1 MPCTHCDLS
10 GHNVQTC
17 EIKAMKRAIN
27 IVNNYRDDDVGD
39 DRDWFKNTSAG
50 DSTPNEVGWWL
61 YDVTRWHTV
70 NGGADQHKYKS
81 VLYCILKIK
90 WLLFEENIPLDNND
104 GYMTC
109 YGGKIKKI
117 EVDGDI
123 KVRWVEQ
130 LPRLSH
136 YLNKSA
142 SETQKKKILR
152 FLKENAER
160 ERRQQMRA
168 RQLEFENRR
177 LQEQTR
183 RRQEDQERQASR
195 QRQRD
200 EQARRAAMTE
210 EERLTNLQLVTE
222 AIETTECPVC
232 MDELGNTNKV
242 VLRCG
247 HQFCGDCLFKHL
259 QMPRGTNCPMCRG
272 EYAIRPRSW
281 LPPGAPA
288 AAHTHAPR
296 RGQNVAGRSDDIERQ
311 RLMRQNVETHTR
323 LENLETLL
331 QQVIISNSN
340 SNNSNSNISNS

>member
-1 MPCTHCDLS
+1 MPCTQCDLS

-27 IVNNYRDDDVGD
+27 IVNNYSDDDACDGS
-39 DRDWFKNTSAG
+39 RDWFKNTSAG

-61 YDVTRWHTV
+61 YDVIKWNTV
-70 NGGADQHKYKS
+70 NDYHKYKS
-81 VLYCILKIK
+81 VLNCILKIK
-90 WLLFEENIPLDNND
+90 WLLFEENIPLDNNG
-104 GYMTC
+104 GYMIC

-117 EVDGDI
+117 ELDGEI

-130 LPRLSH
+130 LPRIPHS
-136 YLNKSA
+136 LNKTA
-142 SETQKKKILR
+142 SETQKKTILR
-152 FLKENAER
+152 FLKEKTER
-160 ERRQQMRA
+160 ERREQMRA

-183 RRQEDQERQASR
+183 RRQEDQERQAAR

-210 EERLTNLQLVTE
+210 EERLNNLPLVTE
-222 AIETTECPVC
+222 AIETTECPIC
-232 MDELGNTNKV
+232 MDELRNTNKV

-272 EYAIRPRSW
+272 EYTIRPRGW
-281 LPPGAPA
+281 LPPGAPDP
-288 AAHTHAPR
+288 AAHTPAPR
-296 RGQNVAGRSDDIERQ
+296 RDQNVTGRSDERE
-311 RLMRQNVETHTR
+311 RARSMRQNAETNVR
-323 LENLETLL
+323 LDNLETLL
-331 QQVIISNSN
+331 RQMAANNVRM
-340 SNNSNSNISNS
+340 NNSS

>member
-1 MPCTHCDLS
+1 MPCSHCELS

-17 EIKAMKRAIN
+17 EILGMKRAIN
-27 IVNNYRDDDVGD
+27 IVNNYRDDDAVVD
-39 DRDWFKNTSAG
+39 HDWFKTSSAG
-50 DSTPNEVGWWL
+50 DCSPNEVGWWL
-61 YDVTRWHTV
+61 YDPGNWIRV
-70 NGGADQHKYKS
+70 NGGNHLHKYKS
-81 VLYCILKIK
+81 VLHCILKLK
-90 WLLFEENIPLDNND
+90 WLLFEENIPLNNTD

-117 EVDGDI
+117 EVDGQL
-123 KVRWVEQ
+123 KVQWVEQ
-130 LPRLSH
+130 LPLLSH

-142 SETQKKKILR
+142 SETQQKTILR
-152 FLKENAER
+152 FLKEKAEC
-160 ERRQQMRA
+160 ERRARMRA

-177 LQEQTR
+177 VEEQLR
-183 RRQEDQERQASR
+183 RRQEEQERLAVI
-195 QRQRD
+195 QRQRN

-210 EERLTNLQLVTE
+210 EERLSNFPLVTE

-232 MDELGNTNKV
+232 MDNLGNTNKV

-272 EYAIRPRSW
+272 EYTIRPANW

-288 AAHTHAPR
+288 AAAAAPR
-296 RGQNVAGRSDDIERQ
+296 RDQNVTGRSNDRERQ
-311 RLMRQNVETHTR
+311 RMMRQNVETNTR

-331 QQVIISNSN
+331 QQVIISGGN
-340 SNNSNSNISNS
+340 NNS

>member
-1 MPCTHCDLS
+1 MPCSHCNLI

-27 IVNNYRDDDVGD
+27 IVNNYRDDDAGD
-39 DRDWFKNTSAG
+39 DRDWFKNSLAG
-50 DSTPNEVGWWL
+50 DCTPNEIGWWL
-61 YDVTRWHTV
+61 YDVARWDRV
-70 NGGADQHKYKS
+70 NDYHKYKS
-81 VLYCILKIK
+81 VLNCILKLK
-90 WLLFEENIPLDNND
+90 WLLFEENIPLNNND
-104 GYMTC
+104 GYMIC

-117 EVDGDI
+117 ELDGEI

-130 LPRLSH
+130 LPRLYH
-136 YLNKSA
+136 HPNKLA
-142 SETQKKKILR
+142 SETQKKAILR
-152 FLKENAER
+152 FLKEKAEQ
-160 ERRQQMRA
+160 ERREQMRA

-183 RRQEDQERQASR
+183 RRQEDQERQAAR

-210 EERLTNLQLVTE
+210 EERLNNLPLVTE

-232 MDELGNTNKV
+232 MDDLGNTNKV

-259 QMPRGTNCPMCRG
+259 QMPRGTNCPLCRG
-272 EYAIRPRSW
+272 EYAIRPRGW

-288 AAHTHAPR
+288 AAHTPAPR
-296 RGQNVAGRSDDIERQ
+296 RDQNVTSRSDERE
-311 RLMRQNVETHTR
+311 RARSMRQNAETNVR
-323 LENLETLL
+323 LDNLETLL
-331 QQVIISNSN
+331 RQMAANNVRM
-340 SNNSNSNISNS
+340 NNSS

>member
-1 MPCTHCDLS
+1 MPCSHCDLT

-39 DRDWFKNTSAG
+39 DRDWFKNSLAG
-50 DSTPNEVGWWL
+50 DCTPNEIGWWL
-61 YDVTRWHTV
+61 YDVTRWDRV
-70 NGGADQHKYKS
+70 NDYHKYKS
-81 VLYCILKIK
+81 VLNCILKIK

-104 GYMTC
+104 GYMIC

-117 EVDGDI
+117 ELDGEI
-123 KVRWVEQ
+123 KVRWIEQ

-136 YLNKSA
+136 HPNKLA
-142 SETQKKKILR
+142 SETQKKAILR
-152 FLKENAER
+152 FLKEKAER
-160 ERRQQMRA
+160 ERREQMRA

-183 RRQEDQERQASR
+183 RRQEDQERQAAR

-210 EERLTNLQLVTE
+210 EERLSNLPLVTE

-259 QMPRGTNCPMCRG
+259 QMPRGTNCPMCRA
-272 EYAIRPRSW
+272 EYTIRPRGW

-288 AAHTHAPR
+288 AAAHTPAPR
-296 RGQNVAGRSDDIERQ
+296 RDQNVTGRTDDRERA
-311 RLMRQNVETHTR
+311 RLIRQSEQTNLR
-323 LENLETLL
+323 LENLETIL
-331 QQVIISNSN
+331 QQMAA
-340 SNNSNSNISNS
+340 NNVRINIR